1 MSDISKTLAVMI
13 LFNALLGVA
22 FVYSNYYI
30 WNKLD
35 EYQISPAHWNPI
47 TVSWVPAYLQ
57 NGEYIQIETIIV
69 VNNYPF
75 WLFWIA
81 MIGNILFAVL
91 IYRSKKA

>member
-1 MSDISKTLAVMI
+1 MSKILAFMI
-13 LFNALLGVA
+13 LFNVLMGVA

-30 WNKLD
+30 WNRLD

-47 TVSWVPAYLQ
+47 AVAWVPAYLQ

-75 WLFWIA
+75 QLFWIA

-91 IYRSKKA
+91 ILRSKQT